1 MDVSEFQKKL
11 EEICNVAEEN
21 NKKLT
26 TDQVREHFQKSD
38 LDKSQLLKI
47 LQYLKIKGISIEG
60 AGDVKVESTEQE
72 TVQEEKQI
80 VPLTL
85 EEEAYLKEYRESLIM
100 QELVCEEVQ
109 ELFEKMSR
117 GDAQAK
123 GLLVQNYL
131 AAAADMAVEMNC
143 SEIFLADLIQEANL
157 ALIAALEQEE
167 PVRKNDKWLREQ
179 IRNGIVLAIHE
190 QTERK
195 LHDDSLVAKV
205 EKLESAIR
213 ELTEDEEEGESKFTI
228 DELAIILDMD
238 VDEMRDVL
246 RLTGD
251 DQ

>member
-11 EEICNVAEEN
+11 EEICSIAEKN

-26 TDQVREHFQKSD
+26 TDQVREHFHESE
-38 LDKSQLLKI
+38 LDRSQLLKI
-47 LQYLKIKGISIEG
+47 LQYLKMKGISIEG
-60 AGDVKVESTEQE
+60 TGNIKVLEQAQE
-72 TVQEEKQI
+72 DEQEEKKK
-80 VPLTL
+80 VPLTAQ
-85 EEEAYLKEYRESLIM
+85 EEQYLKEYREGIVN
-100 QELVCEEVQ
+100 QELTEEEIQ
-109 ELFEKMSR
+109 ALFDRMSK
-117 GDAQAK
+117 GDIQAK

-131 AAAADMAVEMNC
+131 AVAADMAVEMNS

-167 PVRKNDKWLREQ
+167 PIRKNDKWLREQ
-179 IRNGIVLAIHE
+179 IRSGITLAIHE

-195 LHDDSLVAKV
+195 LQDDSLVAKV

-213 ELTEDEEEGESKFTI
+213 ELTEDEEDGESKFTI

-238 VDEMRDVL
+238 VEEMRDVL

>member
-11 EEICNVAEEN
+11 EEICSIAEEN

-26 TDQVREHFQKSD
+26 TEQVREHFQKSD

-60 AGDVKVESTEQE
+60 AESIQDENPR
-72 TVQEEKQI
+72 QEEEEQKRI
-80 VPLTL
+80 PLTA
-85 EEEAYLKEYRESLIM
+85 EEEVYLREYTESLLT
-100 QELVCEEVQ
+100 QELDCEEVQ
-109 ELFEKMSR
+109 ELFERMNE
-117 GDAQAK
+117 GDVQAK

-131 AAAADMAVEMNC
+131 AVAADMAVEMNC
-143 SEIFLADLIQEANL
+143 SEIFLADLIQDANL
-157 ALIAALEQEE
+157 ALISALEQEE
-167 PVRKNDKWLREQ
+167 PRRKSDQWLREK
-179 IRNGIVLAIHE
+179 IRGGIRLAIHE

-195 LHDDSLVAKV
+195 LQDDSLVAKV

-213 ELTEDEEEGESKFTI
+213 ELTEDEEDGESKFTI

-238 VDEMRDVL
+238 VEEMRDVL

>member
-11 EEICNVAEEN
+11 EEICSIAEEN

-38 LDKSQLLKI
+38 LDRSQLVKI
-47 LQYLKIKGISIEG
+47 LQYLKIKGIFIEG
-60 AGDVKVESTEQE
+60 AEDVKAEISEPE
-72 TVQEEKQI
+72 AVQEEKQI
-80 VPLTL
+80 IPLTL
-85 EEEAYLKEYRESLIM
+85 EEETYLREYKESLGM
-100 QELVCEEVQ
+100 QELAGEEVQ
-109 ELFEKMSR
+109 ELFEKMNR
-117 GDAQAK
+117 GDIQAK
-123 GLLVQNYL
+123 SLLVQNYM

-157 ALIAALEQEE
+157 ALIAALEKEE
-167 PVRKNDKWLREQ
+167 PISKNDEWLREQ
-179 IRNGIVLAIHE
+179 LRSGITLAIHE

-213 ELTEDEEEGESKFTI
+213 ELTEDEEDGESKFTV

-238 VDEMRDVL
+238 VDEMRDIL